1 MINTSKQRLF
11 SRALIA
17 ALIAAISAITPGTTA
32 AQTTIDFESL
42 LPSANSFND
51 GNPSFNPPGS
61 PLFSGTS
68 APFDPTDPFAGTT
81 FTQSATIG
89 SPGASVSLLNE
100 FTQTPS
106 FSFWSGFAVSN
117 VVDTTTPGFTN
128 QYAAFPGGGASSTT
142 GATVANET
150 YAIAFTQSDVSATD
164 DANGIRQPQT
174 ASVLNLGQNSLLHS
188 IDVANTTFVER
199 FTQAGLDGLD
209 PNFSPAPAPAAD
221 FDSNQLFGAGDFF
234 RLSITGYA
242 GANATGTQTGV
253 VELDLANFDDGIFL
267 EDWQTLDL
275 SGLGTTRSL
284 SFATTSSQ
292 ISDIDFGGGFTA
304 SFSDVPAF
312 VAIDNIVIA
321 AAAVPEPS
329 SLMILLSIGGLAVT
343 GRRRSTK

>member
-1 MINTSKQRLF
+1 MINTSKPKL
-11 SRALIA
+11 SSPTLVAT
-17 ALIAAISAITPGTTA
+17 LIAAIFVLTAGTGA

-51 GNPSFNPPGS
+51 GDPIFNASPN
-61 PLFSGTS
+61 PLFVGTS
-68 APFDPTDPFAGTT
+68 APLDPTDPPAGTT

-106 FSFWSGFAVSN
+106 FSFWSGFALSN

-128 QYAAFPGGGASSTT
+128 QYAAFPGGGASSAT

-164 DANGIRQPQT
+164 DANGIRQPST
-174 ASVLNLGQNSLLHS
+174 ASVLNLGQDSLLDS

-209 PNFSPAPAPAAD
+209 PSFGPPTDPAAD

-234 RLSITGYA
+234 RLKINGYA
-242 GANATGTQTGV
+242 GANATGAITGT
-253 VELDLANFDDGIFL
+253 VELDLINFDDGVFL
-267 EDWQTLDL
+267 ADWLTLDL

-292 ISDIDFGGGFTA
+292 VSDFAFG

-321 AAAVPEPS
+321 AASAVPEPS
-329 SLMILLSIGGLAVT
+329 SLMILLGIGGLAAVV
-343 GRRRSTK
+343 RRRPTK

>member
-1 MINTSKQRLF
+1 MTNTSKQSIV
-11 SRALIA
+11 SRAVA
-17 ALIAAISAITPGTTA
+17 AILIAAISVITSGTGT

-51 GNPSFNPPGS
+51 GDPIFNASPN
-61 PLFSGTS
+61 PLFTGTS
-68 APFDPTDPFAGTT
+68 APLDPTDPPAGTT

-89 SPGASVSLLNE
+89 SPGASISLLNE

-106 FSFWSGFAVSN
+106 FSFWSGFAISN

-128 QYAAFPGGGASSTT
+128 QYAAFPGGGASSAT

-150 YAIAFTQSDVSATD
+150 YAIAFTQSGVSATD
-164 DANGIRQPQT
+164 DANGIRQPTT
-174 ASVLNLGQNSLLHS
+174 ASIFNLGQSSLLDS

-199 FTQAGLDGLD
+199 FSQAGLDGLD
-209 PNFSPAPAPAAD
+209 PSFGAPINPAAD

-234 RLSITGYA
+234 RLTITGYA
-242 GANATGTQTGV
+242 GANATGLQTGI
-253 VELDLANFDDGIFL
+253 VELDLINFDDGIFI
-267 EDWQTLDL
+267 EDWLTLDL
-275 SGLGTTRSL
+275 SGLGTTGSL

-292 ISDIDFGGGFTA
+292 VSDFAFG

-312 VAIDNIVIA
+312 VAIDNVVIAA

-329 SLMILLSIGGLAVT
+329 SLIILLGIGGLAAV